1 MTYVLPLPPLV
12 GSRKRAEALC
22 AEIPDDANTVRVDVR
37 QLVAYTDTF
46 ADELVQQITV
56 QRGLTLRMYEHRDDL
71 TKAFRTAIIN
81 RATTA
86 GTQHM
91 IEVYR

>member
-12 GSRKRAEALC
+12 GTRKRAEALC
-22 AEIPDDANTVRVDVR
+22 VEIPDDANTVRIDVR

-46 ADELVQQITV
+46 ADELVQQITIE
-56 QRGLTLRMYEHRDDL
+56 RRSKLRMYEHPDDL
-71 TKAFRTAIIN
+71 SQAFRTAILN
-81 RATTA
+81 RASIA